1 MDSTSPCVL
10 RNTDCGSKAARV
22 GGGGGGSSSGGEGV
36 AVRAVVMTG
45 RHERAGSRQR
55 GQQWRPRGGEAAAS
69 ARAAVSGGRL
79 REGGSHKGGGESGS
93 ESGGGE
99 GGSGVGGG
107 SKRAKAARD
116 ALVLVSLRAEIEVRS
131 HDPKNC
137 ECSWL
142 HAPSQR
148 HEHQFV
154 REDCR
159 VSGLRLLSNIY
170 LSLPGGHL
178 RLGRWCL
185 VS

>member
-69 ARAAVSGGRL
+69 ARAAVSGGR
-79 REGGSHKGGGESGS
+79 EGGSHEGGGESGS

>member
-1 MDSTSPCVL
+1 MAT
-10 RNTDCGSKAARV
+10 ARRR
-22 GGGGGGSSSGGEGV
+22 GGGFGTGGS
-36 AVRAVVMTG
+36 
-45 RHERAGSRQR
+45 QR
-55 GQQWRPRGGEAAAS
+55 W
-69 ARAAVSGGRL
+69 
-79 REGGSHKGGGESGS
+79 EGGSHEGGGESGS

>member
-1 MDSTSPCVL
+1 MKGLAVGSVDSSGD
-10 RNTDCGSKAARV
+10 RAAARRRLRHGRQSAV
-22 GGGGGGSSSGGEGV
+22 GG
-36 AVRAVVMTG
+36 R
-45 RHERAGSRQR
+45 
-55 GQQWRPRGGEAAAS
+55 
-69 ARAAVSGGRL
+69 
-79 REGGSHKGGGESGS
+79 GS

-148 HEHQFV
+148 HTSTSLCV
-154 REDCR
+154 RTAE
-159 VSGLRLLSNIY
+159 SQG
-170 LSLPGGHL
+170 
-178 RLGRWCL
+178 
-185 VS
+185 